1 MLIREVTRDDLPR
14 LLDIYNQAITHTT
27 ATFDIEK
34 QSLEQRKRW
43 FERLYGTY
51 PFIVAEMEGKVVGYS
66 CLSPFNEKEA
76 FRKTVEISIYIHPD
90 YQGNGIGKALLKE
103 IVKKAKEARFHVI
116 VAVITGGNLSSV
128 RLHEKF
134 GFKFAG
140 KLQNVGYK
148 FDQWLDVEYY
158 QLTLP

>member
-66 CLSPFNEKEA
+66 CLSPFNEK
-76 FRKTVEISIYIHPD
+76 KHS
-90 YQGNGIGKALLKE
+90 GKRLKYPFIFIRIIKGME
-103 IVKKAKEARFHVI
+103 
-116 VAVITGGNLSSV
+116 
-128 RLHEKF
+128 
-134 GFKFAG
+134 
-140 KLQNVGYK
+140 
-148 FDQWLDVEYY
+148 
-158 QLTLP
+158 